1 MNLAPCIAKS
11 STTIV
16 LTMQDKQ
23 IICFRKE
30 GFQLPV
36 PSQELRNDRKW
47 KTCSVI
53 PKLEFSWTIITWQ
66 EAHISVI
73 LILNTDS
80 KVHGAKMRST
90 WVLSGPDGPHVGPM
104 NLAIRVGTCMS
115 YVSYVICTKPQA
127 WDRWMFH
134 KHRSISRN
142 YEAVTPT
149 SPRSPP
155 PDHHRGVFFFVR

>member
-1 MNLAPCIAKS
+1 MTLAPCIAKS

-16 LTMQDKQ
+16 LMMQDKQ
-23 IICFRKE
+23 IIGFRKE
-30 GFQLPV
+30 GFHYLYPLK
-36 PSQELRNDRKW
+36 SWEMIENEKHS
-47 KTCSVI
+47 SVI

-66 EAHISVI
+66 ETHISAI

-90 WVLSGPDGPHVGPM
+90 WVLSGPEGPHVGPM

-134 KHRSISRN
+134 KHRSISKN

-155 PDHHRGVFFFVR
+155 PDHHRGVFFFGR